1 MDAIWFHTSDVV
13 DGGRPL
19 WSLETTDGR
28 TIAEQIDRPTLPQ
41 CRDVADEFGVDV
53 DAVPVYRFAAMGDL
67 L

>member
-1 MDAIWFHTSDVV
+1 MANWNCTIDVV

-19 WSLETTDGR
+19 WTLETSAGE
-28 TIAEQIDRPTLPQ
+28 ILAEQIDRPTLAQ

-53 DAVPVYRFAAMGDL
+53 DAVPIYRFAAMGDL